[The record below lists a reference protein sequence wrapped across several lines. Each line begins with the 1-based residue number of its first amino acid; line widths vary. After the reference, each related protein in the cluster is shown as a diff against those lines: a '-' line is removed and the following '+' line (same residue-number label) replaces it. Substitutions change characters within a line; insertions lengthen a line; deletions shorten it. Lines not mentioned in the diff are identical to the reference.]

1 LNNNI
6 KIIFFCVV
14 IFALLVVLFN
24 CGNNN
29 DQDNDNTPI
38 DNKSEDTNNKKDIP
52 PDAVNTE
59 LAKATGHPDFEQ
71 MITELPPT
79 QKQYLSNKLYQ
90 YSQAPE
96 IDIELGEG
104 FNKGRKDG
112 TYRVIEFYDYNCVH
126 CRVLSSVLQFI
137 MKKAPDDIYIESR
150 LYPLDIEC
158 NRLVPEDF
166 GGNGNGSCEMAKSA
180 ICAGF
185 QDKYFEFKSLMFNY
199 LAYPFKERIERAIEE
214 SGIDREK
221 YNECM
226 VSQKVEEDLNK
237 DVEAGINLNI
247 TSTPYLIW
255 NGKKLDSNRLVI
267 LAMLLSYNNPDHP
280 VFKELLP
287 EPKIN

>member
-1 LNNNI
+1 MNNNI
-6 KIIFFCVV
+6 KIILIISMV
-14 IFALLVVLFN
+14 IVLLVLFFN
-24 CGNNN
+24 CGNN
-29 DQDNDNTPI
+29 DQ
-38 DNKSEDTNNKKDIP
+38 KDIEPNKETESEGSNNIKSFP
-52 PDAVNTE
+52 PDAINTE
-59 LAKATGHPDFEQ
+59 LAEATGHPDFEQ
-71 MITELPPT
+71 MITEIPPT

-96 IDIELGEG
+96 IDIKLGEG
-104 FNKGRKDG
+104 FHKGKEDAI
-112 TYRVIEFYDYNCVH
+112 YRIVEFYDYNCVH

-137 MKKAPDDIYIESR
+137 MEKAPDDIYIESR

-185 QDKYFEFKSLMFNY
+185 QGKYFEFKSLMFNY
-199 LAYPFKERIERAIEE
+199 LAYPYHERIEQAVEE
-214 SGIDREK
+214 SGIDRKE

-226 VSQKVEEDLNK
+226 ISQKVDDKLRK
-237 DVEAGINLNI
+237 DVETGISLNI

-267 LAMLLSYNNPDHP
+267 LAMLLSYNNPEHP
-280 VFKELLP
+280 ILERLLP
-287 EPKIN
+287 EPKMN